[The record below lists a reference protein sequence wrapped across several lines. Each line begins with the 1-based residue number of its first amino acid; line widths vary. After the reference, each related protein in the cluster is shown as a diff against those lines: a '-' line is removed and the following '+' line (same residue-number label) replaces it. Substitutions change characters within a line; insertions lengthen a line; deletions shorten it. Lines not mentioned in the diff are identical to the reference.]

1 MIGQKEAH
9 EGRPVHCIGT
19 LALAEMLRIRLEE
32 DFDRKLDRFGRPC
45 RITITRSRG
54 RKA

>member
-9 EGRPVHCIGT
+9 EGRPVHSIRT
-19 LALAEMLRIRLEE
+19 LALVEMLRIRYEE
-32 DFDRKLDRFGRPC
+32 NLDWKLDRFGRPC
-45 RITITRSRG
+45 RITLTRSRW